1 MEKAIKACND
11 ERKGEKKANTWV
23 AVNKGRRRGM
33 FPEPYVPGV

>member
-11 ERKGEKKANTWV
+11 ERKEKKANTWA